1 MTESSLM
8 SASRQ
13 AQYEFSARSF
23 FEISELKPQARAS
36 LAKRTSLKNEIIFDS
51 HPQNKTG
58 GKRIMTMSDPIADM
72 TYKNP

>member
-23 FEISELKPQARAS
+23 FEISELKPQAPGELS
-36 LAKRTSLKNEIIFDS
+36 EMNFLK
-51 HPQNKTG
+51 K
-58 GKRIMTMSDPIADM
+58 K
-72 TYKNP
+72 